1 VPESTVRDHLAL
13 ALDVRDAVTAI
24 RLARRLAPF
33 FAVAKIGLELFVAE
47 GPPVVRAVLD
57 EGLAVFL
64 DLKLHDIPNTV
75 AGAAERAGALG
86 VSLLTVHGQ
95 GGPEM
100 VAAAVEGFSTGA
112 AAGRRALTEAPRFRS
127 GILAVTVLTSDAVAR
142 PEDLVARTELAVRTG
157 CAGIVCA
164 AGDLGVLTEVP
175 GAGDLVVTVPGIR
188 LPGAS
193 RDDQSRVATPGAA
206 ISAGADLLVVGRTV
220 TAARDPERAAASVH
234 EEVASALAG

>member
-1 VPESTVRDHLAL
+1 MPETAVRDHLAL
-13 ALDVRDAVTAI
+13 ALDVPDARAAI

-33 FAVAKIGLELFVAE
+33 FAVAKVGLELFVAE

-86 VSLLTVHGQ
+86 VHLLTVHAE

-100 VAAAVEGFSTGA
+100 VAAAVEGFSAGA
-112 AAGRRALTEAPRFRS
+112 ATRARAVPETPWLSS
-127 GILAVTVLTSDAVAR
+127 GILAVTVLTSDALAR
-142 PEDLVARTELAVRTG
+142 PEDLVARTKLAVKAG

-164 AGDLGVLTEVP
+164 AGDLEVLTEVP
-175 GAGDLVVTVPGIR
+175 GVRDLVVTVPGIR
-188 LPGAS
+188 LPGTS
-193 RDDQSRVATPGAA
+193 RDDQARVATPRAA
-206 ISAGADLLVVGRTV
+206 IAAGADLLVVGRAV
-220 TAARDPERAAASVH
+220 TAAPDPERAAASVH
-234 EEVASALAG
+234 EEVASALGG

>member
-1 VPESTVRDHLAL
+1 MPESTARDHLAL
-13 ALDVRDAVTAI
+13 ALDVPDAATAI
-24 RLARRLAPF
+24 QLARRLAPF

-47 GPPVVRAVLD
+47 GPSVVRAALD

-75 AGAAERAGALG
+75 AGAAERAAALG

-100 VAAAVEGFSTGA
+100 VAAAVEGFASGA
-112 AAGRRALTEAPRFRS
+112 AGSRALAEGPRLRS

-142 PEDLVARTELAVRTG
+142 PEDLVARTELAVRAG

-164 AGDLGVLTEVP
+164 AGDLGLLTEVP
-175 GAGDLVVTVPGIR
+175 GAEDLVVTVPGIR
-188 LPGAS
+188 LPGAP
-193 RDDQSRVATPGAA
+193 RNDQSRVATPGAA

-220 TAARDPERAAASVH
+220 TAGPDPERAAASVH